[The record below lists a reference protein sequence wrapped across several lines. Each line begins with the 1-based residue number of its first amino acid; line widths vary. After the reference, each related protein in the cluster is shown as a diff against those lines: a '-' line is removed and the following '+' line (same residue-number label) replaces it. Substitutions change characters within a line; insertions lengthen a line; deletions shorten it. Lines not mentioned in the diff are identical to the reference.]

1 MSLPSANETPWSL
14 FEWVAS
20 GVATFVASVATF
32 VWRLLRRIDRLEAA
46 INQQRLDFDNA
57 GRASETGAT
66 RLDQVQADHYRLRA
80 TIGAL
85 PTRNDLRD
93 VEDHINER
101 IDSIVARLDRALETR
116 GN

>member
-1 MSLPSANETPWSL
+1 MSVPSTGETPWSL
-14 FEWVAS
+14 FEWMAT

-32 VWRLLRRIDRLEAA
+32 FWRLMKRIDRLEAA
-46 INQQRLDFDNA
+46 INQQRLDFDAA
-57 GRASETGAT
+57 GKASETGVM
-66 RLDQVQADHYRLRA
+66 RLDQIQVDHYRLRA
-80 TIGAL
+80 TIGTL

-101 IDSIVARLDRALETR
+101 IDSIVARLDRALEMR